1 MEKKKLEEPCLTK
14 MPLIVTKV
22 ICRWSLNDFLPRK
35 ILHFATSARQ
45 GISLLNL
52 SGLRVEISRF
62 HKEELRWGNL
72 WPNFRARSLNL
83 SNTTLSFS
91 LLEHWLFMT
100 VYAVLRKKSNFLIWV
115 FVRFLFTIQLSRNK
129 EQFCYLWS
137 SWNEVRVR
145 QVEQEKEYRQTFSCM
160 HFR

>member
-1 MEKKKLEEPCLTK
+1 MEKRKLEEPCLTK

-91 LLEHWLFMT
+91 LLEHRLFMT
-100 VYAVLRKKSNFLIWV
+100 VYASVVYDGICCSSEEIEFPD
-115 FVRFLFTIQLSRNK
+115 LSLCK
-129 EQFCYLWS
+129 VS
-137 SWNEVRVR
+137 VHDTV
-145 QVEQEKEYRQTFSCM
+145 K
-160 HFR
+160 

>member
-1 MEKKKLEEPCLTK
+1 MEKRKLEESCLTK

-52 SGLRVEISRF
+52 IGLRVEISRL

-91 LLEHWLFMT
+91 LLEHRLFMT
-100 VYAVLRKKSNFLIWV
+100 VYASVVYDVYAVLRKKSNFLIWV

-129 EQFCYLWS
+129 E
-137 SWNEVRVR
+137 
-145 QVEQEKEYRQTFSCM
+145 
-160 HFR
+160 